1 METQHEEQ
9 VENDV
14 HEAGEYQEH
23 ERQHGVSH
31 RSQNSAAHVVDEE
44 PGDAGEIDSQVKR
57 RVVKNVLRRR
67 HQMKHG
73 LHIRHA
79 DDGVQHTEAEG
90 QRHGGLDRRVKLIFL
105 LRAEP
110 LPDHNAGA
118 YGETVEEKHQHIDDH
133 GGGAYRRQ
141 CLRTDKI
148 AHHNGVHRVVHHLE
162 DVAEQE
168 WKRKQQK
175 LL

>member
-1 METQHEEQ
+1 
-9 VENDV
+9 
-14 HEAGEYQEH
+14 
-23 ERQHGVSH
+23 
-31 RSQNSAAHVVDEE
+31 
-44 PGDAGEIDSQVKR
+44 
-57 RVVKNVLRRR
+57 
-67 HQMKHG
+67 MKHG

-79 DDGVQHTEAEG
+79 DDGEQHTETEG

-110 LPDHNAGA
+110 LPDHNAGTH
-118 YGETVEEKHQHIDDH
+118 GETVEEKHQHIDDH